1 MATEAPQNQVLRL
14 KEIPFGTP
22 ADDPD
27 GYCIY
32 TNGHVVE
39 SGAFLAAVHAWDA
52 SEVPEDA
59 RQALTL
65 EDIERIRFRPMSPS
79 EARGNGLTWG
89 VVQTGDET
97 GYPVTAVK
105 L

>member
-1 MATEAPQNQVLRL
+1 MRAKLPIAPRL

-22 ADDPD
+22 VDDPD

-32 TNGHVVE
+32 INGHEVE
-39 SGAFLAAVHAWDA
+39 ACAFLSAVHAWGA

-65 EDIERIRFRPMSPS
+65 EDVERIRFRPMSPS
-79 EARGNGLTWG
+79 EARGHGLTWG
-89 VVQTGDET
+89 VIQSDDET
-97 GYPVTAVK
+97 GYPVTAVR